1 MSEAE
6 KTILTGLLQKVN
18 ELDREDEEIMLMCCA
33 VYAAGKAAGEKK
45 TAWTA

>member
-18 ELDREDEEIMLMCCA
+18 QLDPQDEEVMLMCCA
-33 VYAAGKAAGEKK
+33 AFTAGKAAGEKK
-45 TAWTA
+45 SAVTA